1 MTIRDL
7 GSKNGT
13 LVNGRPVRGTITLN
27 AGDVIRI
34 GRHSLLARQLTAS
47 ASIQPGEASVPWPKY
62 ERTTGA
68 TERTLDLVDV
78 LLTEQNHRLKDE
90 NLVRLVVEAVDE
102 LLDEIDATHT
112 SLSLGQTRRICDALN
127 IVASQQH
134 SSSLLKWH
142 VRAHQRIKSL
152 THTDAGSRTAAP
164 YP

>member
-13 LVNGRPVRGTITLN
+13 LVNGRAISGAVELN
-27 AGDVIRI
+27 AGDVVRI
-34 GRHSLLARQLTAS
+34 GRHSLLAQQLTTS

-62 ERTTGA
+62 ERTTGV

-78 LLTEQNHRLKDE
+78 LLAEQNHRRKDE

-112 SLSLGQTRRICDALN
+112 GLSLGQTQRICDALN

-152 THTDAGSRTAAP
+152 THMDVGLAQ
-164 YP
+164 